1 MEPFFK
7 VKLSIM
13 TPLFDVFSLIVSID
27 IVVDG
32 SQECV
37 VVFQVKG
44 SLFDTVAG
52 LKLISL
58 RSVAEEALKSVIP
71 PLAEIVFPTMVIF
84 VPAVNVDCFVITKLL
99 ISFILLSIVFN
110 LLCRFV
116 ILEMAISLYK
126 ASLAID
132 ETSNISCSNTV
143 IFKLISLI
151 SFLFSLISFL
161 FSLISIIFTDTS
173 LIVAK
178 ILLLTFVL
186 FITISFVTVILL
198 SDISVSSLLDIIS
211 PSAICC
217 LFIPNVGI
225 VVFTFTNFSLL
236 V

>member
-1 MEPFFK
+1 VPGFHNLFVESQINACPF
-7 VKLSIM
+7 
-13 TPLFDVFSLIVSID
+13 
-27 IVVDG
+27 
-32 SQECV
+32 V
-37 VVFQVKG
+37 VV
-44 SLFDTVAG
+44 AE

-71 PLAEIVFPTMVIF
+71 PLAEIVFPIMVIF
-84 VPAVNVDCFVITKLL
+84 VPAVNVDCFVTTKLL

-151 SFLFSLISFL
+151 SFLFSLIS
-161 FSLISIIFTDTS
+161 IIFTDTS
-173 LIVAK
+173 PIVAK

-198 SDISVSSLLDIIS
+198 SDISVSSLLYIIS

-217 LFIPNVGI
+217 RFIPNVGI